1 MTELDDAM
9 REHMAYIVHRED
21 RPFSYKD
28 FHYFEVNGKHYRMAY
43 GTFRNKILELR
54 HNNKVEVNTRSNPFF
69 YTLKGFRFD
78 NGKPMTGNL
87 TEANNIS
94 TQRLIRHPLYQ
105 ILKGNKFG
113 ERAIHNLHFNF
124 KAQGVFNILVNNLEL
139 RKSIDKDNK
148 GIHFSYFDINK
159 FSIMISVYPND
170 TCKVVIGC
178 SENPIPLDF
187 EGINRLSMALCRIE
201 ERLSNLCIATTN
213 RSKSIPDY
221 KYWIITLWHIGKDSI
236 SEYSREMFHCEWSLA
251 EQMILRIY
259 SKTIGGKNNNRVR
272 IEIQQNP
279 AIDIEQLVK
288 KLSIEKIL
296 E

>member
-1 MTELDDAM
+1 M
-9 REHMAYIVHRED
+9 IQNG
-21 RPFSYKD
+21 
-28 FHYFEVNGKHYRMAY
+28 EVE
-43 GTFRNKILELR
+43 I
-54 HNNKVEVNTRSNPFF
+54 NTRSNPFF

-78 NGKPMTGNL
+78 NGKAMTGSH
-87 TEANNIS
+87 TEDTNNIS

-105 ILKGNKFG
+105 ILEGIKFDKL
-113 ERAIHNLHFNF
+113 AVHNLHFNF
-124 KAQGVFNILVNNLEL
+124 KAQGAYNNILLNNLQEL
-139 RKSIDKDNK
+139 QKRIDKDNK

-187 EGINRLSMALCRIE
+187 EGINRLSIALCRIE
-201 ERLSNLCIATTN
+201 ERLSNLCIASNIIT
-213 RSKSIPDY
+213 SIPNY

-251 EQMILRIY
+251 EKMILRIY
-259 SKTIGGKNNNRVR
+259 SKTIVEKNNNRVR

-279 AIDIEQLVK
+279 AIDLEQLLK
-288 KLSIEKIL
+288 RIGFKKIL
-296 E
+296 D